1 MIEALQIAATGMQA
15 QQRQVETISNNMA
28 NMATP
33 GFKRSKVSFVDLVSR
48 GAEPQPG
55 TDTVAVA
62 GSRGLG
68 VSVGGVSLVMDA
80 GDVRRSDDPADL
92 MIAGA
97 GYLEVLLPDGGTA
110 FSRGGHLRIG
120 ADGQLTTAEGYP
132 LKAALTLPTGAKD
145 FIVASD
151 GTVAA
156 RDAQGRD
163 QVVGQM
169 TLVRFNDEDGLE
181 TLGDRLYRATARSGD
196 PISGRA
202 AEQGFG
208 IFRQGFQEAS
218 NVKLGDEVVGLMLAQ
233 RAYEANAKVLQASDE
248 MLAMVNNLRK

>member
-55 TDTVAVA
+55 TDTVAVPS
-62 GSRGLG
+62 SRGLG
-68 VSVGGVSLVMDA
+68 VSVNGVSLVMDA

-110 FSRGGHLRIG
+110 FSRGGHFRIG
-120 ADGQLTTAEGYP
+120 IDGQLTTGEGYP
-132 LKAALTLPTGAKD
+132 LKAALTLPAGAKD
-145 FIVASD
+145 FIVSSD
-151 GTVAA
+151 GTIAA

-181 TLGDRLYRATARSGD
+181 ALGDRLYRATARSGE
-196 PISGRA
+196 PITGRA
-202 AEQGFG
+202 AGQGFG
-208 IFRQGFQEAS
+208 VFRQGFQEAS